1 MALDLK
7 KAKSKLRKQQPMG
20 VSLDGKLTEENP
32 RNDGTNDSK
41 QGHTTLL
48 PQKHFVS

>member
-1 MALDLK
+1 MALDINKAKKKLK
-7 KAKSKLRKQQPMG
+7 KQRPMG

-32 RNDGTNDSK
+32 RNDGTDEHK

-48 PQKHFVS
+48 PQKHFIA